1 MAEYYK
7 NRPSATTLNVSR
19 SAVIVD
25 DEDGAATSAET
36 TTSTKAAPVYISE
49 FDRQREA
56 LLSDDMDEGWA
67 SELRHYLNVV
77 ERDVKKDADLV
88 EWWQVSN
95 LLIFRSSLTSKSF

>member
-7 NRPSATTLNVSR
+7 DRPSATALDVSG

-25 DEDGAATSAET
+25 DADGAATSAET
-36 TTSTKAAPVYISE
+36 TTSTKTVPGYISE

-67 SELRHYLNVV
+67 SELRRYLSVV

-95 LLIFRSSLTSKSF
+95 LLIFTSSLTFKSF